1 MGEALRT
8 GAPAPR
14 LRVIASIGASI
25 GASTGAWIG
34 ALVLI
39 GLASGCTEAHV
50 GVALAKRAH
59 DTLGLA
65 QEPDGPISVS
75 ATGYAPETRSPA
87 QPAALQ
93 WPPAAADE
101 APMLRDPSLFQAEA
115 RTLWDG
121 LPSMGGAW
129 VAHPAA
135 GAAMM
140 VEATNLDTGRSL
152 RLPMLRISER
162 AGRPPIQMS
171 ADAALR
177 LGMAPGRLTP
187 VRLIGLRAM
196 PEAPAPRLS
205 GDGARD
211 DRDDGARDD
220 AELAGT
226 AARAAQDAAAAK
238 NDAAAAKSIAAPMAR
253 PKAAALA
260 EPTAAQDAAPYVQV
274 AAFGDPANA
283 AETARRF
290 RARDLPAFEMPAG
303 GLRLVLLGPFDTMD
317 AARRAR
323 DIAAADGFADAY
335 VAVR

>member
-1 MGEALRT
+1 
-8 GAPAPR
+8 
-14 LRVIASIGASI
+14 
-25 GASTGAWIG
+25 
-34 ALVLI
+34 LI

-75 ATGYAPETRSPA
+75 ATGYAPETPSPA
-87 QPAALQ
+87 QPAALR
-93 WPPAAADE
+93 WAPAAADE

-152 RLPMLRISER
+152 RLPMLRMSER

-205 GDGARD
+205 DDGARN

-238 NDAAAAKSIAAPMAR
+238 NDAAAAKPIAAPMAR

-323 DIAAADGFADAY
+323 DIAATDGFADAY